1 MQRSLRVLLALA
13 TAAVLM
19 ACGEGGGDEPAAP
32 SAPAPVSLKL
42 GVAGGTLEGPDG
54 VRLQVPPG
62 ALRADA
68 TLTVA
73 RADASAPPLPTL
85 PAGFA
90 VSGPMMALTPHGTSF
105 GTPVMIS
112 LPRGDLPADALP
124 MLIKTN
130 AAGDGWEQIPA
141 QVEGDRVVAMGEDP
155 EQRDFGVTPRALDLG
170 DDRHP

>member
-1 MQRSLRVLLALA
+1 M
-13 TAAVLM
+13 
-19 ACGEGGGDEPAAP
+19 
-32 SAPAPVSLKL
+32 
-42 GVAGGTLEGPDG
+42 AGGTLEGPDG

-73 RADASAPPLPTL
+73 RADAVAPPLPTL

-112 LPRGDLPADALP
+112 LPRDLPADALP

-141 QVEGDRVVAMGEDP
+141 QVEGDRVVAWITRFSIHLHLLRGP
-155 EQRDFGVTPRALDLG
+155 LQRARPA
-170 DDRHP
+170 RHHRPAAKWQRQ